1 MTARRQI
8 DPAALLV
15 RAVAQYARGQSHAFR
30 LGEISARPWASATFE
45 GERVEIELNGVEPGA
60 VWLADLPDAELKVRR
75 HYVAD
80 LVVHAIGP
88 SAVRIEALLLL
99 DL

>member
-1 MTARRQI
+1 MMGRPSA
-8 DPAALLV
+8 DPAALLAKAIAHDTQGCSFQLGQV
-15 RAVAQYARGQSHAFR
+15 RT
-30 LGEISARPWASATFE
+30 RPWASATFE

-60 VWLADLPDAELKVRR
+60 AWLAELPETELKVRG

-80 LVVHAIGP
+80 LVVLATGP
-88 SAVRIEALLLL
+88 SSVRVEALLLL